1 MSSASSPPIT
11 LQVTTSPRRHLAD
24 LGVLLKPRVTGLIVM
39 SAWCGFYFA
48 AHKSGVR
55 ALDSL
60 PLLAFALTGVG
71 LVAGGTAALN
81 QVLERESDAH
91 MQRTAIRPLPAQRLR
106 TREALLFGLIGLFAG
121 LLLLATKT
129 NLLTAILALATALS
143 YLGLYTP
150 LKKISSWCTF
160 VGAFPG
166 AMPPVLGW
174 AALRGRLE
182 WETLALFAI
191 LFLWQFPHFFS
202 IAWLYSED
210 YESARIRMLPV
221 VEKDGRSTVRQTLI
235 YGLLLMPVSL
245 FPFLLHMAGIA
256 YLIGAALLG
265 GIYFYFATRLG
276 AECLRPAD
284 ARSKKNARDL
294 LRASVLYLP
303 LLFIMMMF
311 NAA

>member
-1 MSSASSPPIT
+1 MNTVSQPIAISSESSPK
-11 LQVTTSPRRHLAD
+11 RHLAD
-24 LGVLLKPRVTGLIVM
+24 LGVLLKPRVTTLIVI

-48 AHKSGVR
+48 AHKSGLR
-55 ALDSL
+55 AVDSL
-60 PLLAFALTGVG
+60 HLLAFALVGVG

-81 QVLERESDAH
+81 QVLERDSDAH
-91 MQRTAIRPLPAQRLR
+91 MYRTAVRPLPAHRLEP
-106 TREALLFGLIGLFAG
+106 REALLFGLAGLFAG
-121 LLLLATKT
+121 LLLLAMKT
-129 NLLTAILALATALS
+129 NLLTAALSLATSVS

-150 LKKISSWCTF
+150 LKKISPWCTF

-182 WETLALFAI
+182 WETLVLFAI

-210 YESARIRMLPV
+210 YESAGIRMLPV
-221 VEKDGRSTVRQTLI
+221 VEKDGRSTVRQSIVYGALLI
-235 YGLLLMPVSL
+235 PVSL
-245 FPFLLHMAGIA
+245 LPFALHMTGIVYLCAAIVLGGA
-256 YLIGAALLG
+256 YL
-265 GIYFYFATRLG
+265 FFATKLG
-276 AECLRPAD
+276 AGAQPPA
-284 ARSKKNARDL
+284 APQSKKGARQL

-303 LLFIMMMF
+303 LLFLVMML

>member
-1 MSSASSPPIT
+1 MSSASSTPIA
-11 LQVTTSPRRHLAD
+11 LPVTTSPQRHLAD
-24 LGVLLKPRVTGLIVM
+24 LGVLLKPRVTSLIVM
-39 SAWCGFYFA
+39 SAWRGFYFA

-55 ALDSL
+55 AADSL
-60 PLLAFALTGVG
+60 HLLAFPLLGVG

-91 MQRTAIRPLPAQRLR
+91 MQRTAIRPLPAHRLR
-106 TREALLFGLIGLFAG
+106 TREALLFGLSGLFAG

-129 NLLTAILALATALS
+129 NLLTAALALATSLS

-150 LKKISSWCTF
+150 LKKISPWCTF

-182 WETLALFAI
+182 WETLSLFAI

-210 YESARIRMLPV
+210 YESAGIKMLPV

-235 YGLLLMPVSL
+235 Y
-245 FPFLLHMAGIA
+245 
-256 YLIGAALLG
+256 
-265 GIYFYFATRLG
+265 
-276 AECLRPAD
+276 
-284 ARSKKNARDL
+284 
-294 LRASVLYLP
+294 
-303 LLFIMMMF
+303 
-311 NAA
+311 

>member
-1 MSSASSPPIT
+1 MNTVSQPIAISSESSPK
-11 LQVTTSPRRHLAD
+11 RHLAD
-24 LGVLLKPRVTGLIVM
+24 LGVLLKPRVTTLIVM

-48 AHKSGVR
+48 AHKSGLR
-55 ALDSL
+55 AVDSL
-60 PLLAFALTGVG
+60 HLLAFALVGVG

-81 QVLERESDAH
+81 QVLERDSDAH
-91 MQRTAIRPLPAQRLR
+91 MHRTAVRPLPAHRLEP
-106 TREALLFGLIGLFAG
+106 REALLFGLAGLFAG
-121 LLLLATKT
+121 LLLLAMKT
-129 NLLTAILALATALS
+129 NLLTAALSLATSVS

-150 LKKISSWCTF
+150 LKKISPWCTF

-182 WETLALFAI
+182 WETLVLFAI

-210 YESARIRMLPV
+210 YESAGIRMLPV
-221 VEKDGRSTVRQTLI
+221 VEKDGRSTVRQSIVYGALLI
-235 YGLLLMPVSL
+235 PVSL
-245 FPFLLHMAGIA
+245 LPFALHMTGIVYLCAAIVLGGA
-256 YLIGAALLG
+256 YL
-265 GIYFYFATRLG
+265 FFATKLG
-276 AECLRPAD
+276 AGAQPPA
-284 ARSKKNARDL
+284 APQSKKGARQL

-303 LLFIMMMF
+303 LLFLVMML

>member
-1 MSSASSPPIT
+1 MSSISQPVT
-11 LQVTTSPRRHLAD
+11 LQVETSQRRHLAD
-24 LGVLLKPRVTGLIVM
+24 LGVLLKPRVTSLIVM
-39 SAWCGFYFA
+39 AAWCGFYFA
-48 AHKSGVR
+48 AHKNGIR
-55 ALDSL
+55 AADCLH
-60 PLLAFALTGVG
+60 LLAFALIGVG

-91 MQRTAIRPLPAQRLR
+91 MHRTAVRPLPAHRLQ
-106 TREALLFGLIGLFAG
+106 TREALLFGLAGLFAG
-121 LLLLATKT
+121 LLLLALKT
-129 NLLTAILALATALS
+129 NLLTAGLSLATSVS

-150 LKKISSWCTF
+150 LKKISPWCTF

-182 WETLALFAI
+182 WETLVLFAI

-210 YESARIRMLPV
+210 YESAGIRMLPV
-221 VEKDGRSTVRQTLI
+221 VEKDGRSTVRQSIVYGALLI
-235 YGLLLMPVSL
+235 PVSAL
-245 FPFLLHMAGIA
+245 PFVLHMAGIVYLVAAIALGAA
-256 YLIGAALLG
+256 YL
-265 GIYFYFATRLG
+265 FVATRLG
-276 AECLRPAD
+276 ADAQPPA
-284 ARSKKNARDL
+284 APQSKKGAREL

-303 LLFIMMMF
+303 LLFLLMML

>member
-1 MSSASSPPIT
+1 MNTVSQPIVLVSEASPK
-11 LQVTTSPRRHLAD
+11 RHLAD
-24 LGVLLKPRVTGLIVM
+24 LGVLLKPRVTALIVM

-48 AHKSGVR
+48 AHKSGMR
-55 ALDSL
+55 ASDSL
-60 PLLAFALTGVG
+60 HLLAFALVGVG

-91 MQRTAIRPLPAQRLR
+91 MHRTAVRPLPAHRLQA
-106 TREALLFGLIGLFAG
+106 REALLFGLAGLFGG
-121 LLLLATKT
+121 LLLLAVKT
-129 NLLTAILALATALS
+129 NLLTAGLSLATSVS

-150 LKKISSWCTF
+150 LKKISPWCTF

-182 WETLALFAI
+182 WETLVLFAI

-210 YESARIRMLPV
+210 YESAGIRMLPV
-221 VEKDGRSTVRQTLI
+221 VEKDGRSTVRQSI
-235 YGLLLMPVSL
+235 VYGALLVPVSL
-245 FPFLLHMAGIA
+245 LPFVLHMTGAIYLVAAVILGAG
-256 YLIGAALLG
+256 YL
-265 GIYFYFATRLG
+265 FYASRLG
-276 AECLRPAD
+276 AGALAPA
-284 ARSKKNARDL
+284 AAQSKKGAREL

-303 LLFIMMMF
+303 LLFLLMML

>member
-1 MSSASSPPIT
+1 MSTVSQPIVISPESSPK
-11 LQVTTSPRRHLAD
+11 RHLAD
-24 LGVLLKPRVTGLIVM
+24 LGILLKPRVTALIVM

-48 AHKSGVR
+48 AHKSGIR
-55 ALDSL
+55 AVDSL
-60 PLLAFALTGVG
+60 HLLAFALIGVG

-91 MQRTAIRPLPAQRLR
+91 MHRTAVRPLPAHRLQ
-106 TREALLFGLIGLFAG
+106 TREALLFGLAGLFAG

-129 NLLTAILALATALS
+129 NLLTAGLSLATSIS

-150 LKKISSWCTF
+150 LKKISPWCTF

-182 WETLALFAI
+182 WETLVLFAI
-191 LFLWQFPHFFS
+191 LFFWQFPHFFS

-210 YESARIRMLPV
+210 YESANIRMLPV
-221 VEKDGRSTVRQTLI
+221 VEKDGRSTVRQSI
-235 YGLLLMPVSL
+235 VYGALLVPVSL
-245 FPFLLHMAGIA
+245 LPFVLHMTGIIYLFAAAVLGGA
-256 YLIGAALLG
+256 YLFFAA
-265 GIYFYFATRLG
+265 RLG
-276 AECLRPAD
+276 AGALSPA
-284 ARSKKNARDL
+284 AAQSKKGAREL

-303 LLFIMMMF
+303 LLFLVMMS

>member
-1 MSSASSPPIT
+1 MNTVSQPIVLVSEASPK
-11 LQVTTSPRRHLAD
+11 RHLAD
-24 LGVLLKPRVTGLIVM
+24 LGVLLKPRVTALIVM

-48 AHKSGVR
+48 AHKSGMR
-55 ALDSL
+55 ASDSL
-60 PLLAFALTGVG
+60 HLLAFALVGVG

-91 MQRTAIRPLPAQRLR
+91 MHRTAVRPLPAHRLQ
-106 TREALLFGLIGLFAG
+106 TREALLFGLAGLFAG
-121 LLLLATKT
+121 LLLLAVKT
-129 NLLTAILALATALS
+129 NLLTAGLSLATSVS

-150 LKKISSWCTF
+150 LKKISPWCTF

-182 WETLALFAI
+182 WETLVLFAI

-210 YESARIRMLPV
+210 YESAGIRMLPV
-221 VEKDGRSTVRQTLI
+221 VEKDGRSTVRQSI
-235 YGLLLMPVSL
+235 VYGALLVPVSL
-245 FPFLLHMAGIA
+245 LPFVLHMTGAIYLVAAVILGAG
-256 YLIGAALLG
+256 YL
-265 GIYFYFATRLG
+265 FYASRLG
-276 AECLRPAD
+276 AGALAPA
-284 ARSKKNARDL
+284 AAQSKKGAREL

-303 LLFIMMMF
+303 LLFLLMML

>member
-1 MSSASSPPIT
+1 MNTVSQPIAISSESSPK
-11 LQVTTSPRRHLAD
+11 RHLAD
-24 LGVLLKPRVTGLIVM
+24 LGVLLKPRVTTLIVI

-48 AHKSGVR
+48 AHKSGLR
-55 ALDSL
+55 AVDSL
-60 PLLAFALTGVG
+60 HLLAFALVGVG

-81 QVLERESDAH
+81 QVLERDSDAH
-91 MQRTAIRPLPAQRLR
+91 MYRTAVRPLPAHRLEP
-106 TREALLFGLIGLFAG
+106 REALLFGLAGLFAG
-121 LLLLATKT
+121 LLLLAMKT
-129 NLLTAILALATALS
+129 NLLTAALSLATSVS

-150 LKKISSWCTF
+150 LKKISPWCTF

-182 WETLALFAI
+182 WETLVLFAI

-210 YESARIRMLPV
+210 YESAGIRMLPV
-221 VEKDGRSTVRQTLI
+221 VEKDGRSTVRQSIVYGALLI
-235 YGLLLMPVSL
+235 PVSL
-245 FPFLLHMAGIA
+245 LPFALHMTGIVYLCAAIVLGGA
-256 YLIGAALLG
+256 YL
-265 GIYFYFATRLG
+265 FFATKLG
-276 AECLRPAD
+276 AGAQPPA
-284 ARSKKNARDL
+284 APQSKKGARQL

-303 LLFIMMMF
+303 LLFLLMML

>member
-1 MSSASSPPIT
+1 MSTLPHSVAATSAPSAK
-11 LQVTTSPRRHLAD
+11 RHLAD
-24 LGVLLKPRVTGLIVM
+24 LGILLKPRVTALIVM
-39 SAWCGFYFA
+39 SAWCGFFFA

-60 PLLAFALTGVG
+60 HLLGYALTGVA

-91 MQRTAIRPLPAQRLR
+91 MRRTAVRPLPAHRLR
-106 TREALLFGLIGLFAG
+106 TPEALLFGLTGLFAG
-121 LLLLATKT
+121 LLLLALKT
-129 NLLTAILALATALS
+129 NVLTAVLALATSVS

-150 LKKISSWCTF
+150 LKTVSPWCTF

-174 AALRGRLE
+174 AALRGKFE

-202 IAWLYSED
+202 IAWLYAED
-210 YESARIRMLPV
+210 YESAGIRMLPV
-221 VEKDGRSTVRQTLI
+221 VEKDGRSTVRQSII
-235 YGLLLMPVSL
+235 YGALLIPVSFL
-245 FPFLLHMAGIA
+245 PFLLHMAGAI
-256 YLIGAALLG
+256 YLAGAALLG
-265 GIYFYFATRLG
+265 AGYLFFTTRLG
-276 AECLRPAD
+276 SGQQPPLAAQ
-284 ARSKKNARDL
+284 SKKAARNL

-303 LLFIMMMF
+303 LLFLLMML

>member
-1 MSSASSPPIT
+1 MSSISQPVT
-11 LQVTTSPRRHLAD
+11 LQVETSPRRHLAD
-24 LGVLLKPRVTGLIVM
+24 LGVLLKPRVTSLIVM

-60 PLLAFALTGVG
+60 HLLAFALLGVG

-81 QVLERESDAH
+81 QVLERDSDGH
-91 MQRTAIRPLPAQRLR
+91 MQRTAIRPLPAHRLR
-106 TREALLFGLIGLFAG
+106 TREALLFGLAGLFLG
-121 LLLLATKT
+121 LLLLMIKT
-129 NLLTAILALATALS
+129 NSLTALLALGTSLS

-150 LKKISSWCTF
+150 LKKISPWCTF

-166 AMPPVLGW
+166 AMPPALGW
-174 AALRGRLE
+174 AAMRGRVE
-182 WETLALFAI
+182 WETLALFGI

-210 YESARIRMLPV
+210 YESAGIKMLPV
-221 VEKDGRSTVRQTLI
+221 VEKDGRSTVRQTLV
-235 YGLLLMPVSL
+235 YGLLLIPLSL
-245 FPFLLHMAGIA
+245 VPFRLHMAGTP

-265 GIYFYFATRLG
+265 GVYFHFATRLG
-276 AECLRPAD
+276 AEHLSPSD
-284 ARSKKNARDL
+284 ARSKKNARNL

-303 LLFIMMMF
+303 LLFLLMML

>member
-1 MSSASSPPIT
+1 MSS
-11 LQVTTSPRRHLAD
+11 VTQSVALHAETSPRRHLAD
-24 LGVLLKPRVTGLIVM
+24 LGVLLKPRVTSLIVM
-39 SAWCGFYFA
+39 SAWCGFYLA

-60 PLLAFALTGVG
+60 QLLAFALTGVG

-81 QVLERESDAH
+81 QVLERDSDAH
-91 MQRTAIRPLPAQRLR
+91 MQRTAIRPLPAHRLR
-106 TREALLFGLIGLFAG
+106 TREALLFGLAGLFAG

-129 NLLTAILALATALS
+129 NPLTAGLALATSVS
-143 YLGLYTP
+143 YLALYTP
-150 LKKISSWCTF
+150 LKKISPWCTF

-182 WETLALFAI
+182 WETLALFGI
-191 LFLWQFPHFFS
+191 LFFWQFPHFFS

-210 YESARIRMLPV
+210 YEGAGIRMLPV
-221 VEKDGRSTVRQTLI
+221 VEKDGRSTVRQSVV
-235 YGLLLMPVSL
+235 YGLLLIPVSL
-245 FPFLLHMAGIA
+245 VPYWLHMTGVS

-265 GIYFYFATRLG
+265 CVYFYFGTRLG
-276 AECLRPAD
+276 AERFAPSD
-284 ARSKKNARDL
+284 ARSKKGAREL
-294 LRASVLYLP
+294 LRASVIYLP
-303 LLFIMMMF
+303 LLFLLMML

>member
-1 MSSASSPPIT
+1 MNTVSQPIAISSESSPK
-11 LQVTTSPRRHLAD
+11 RHLAD
-24 LGVLLKPRVTGLIVM
+24 LGVLLKPRVTTLIVI

-48 AHKSGVR
+48 AHKSGLR
-55 ALDSL
+55 AVDSL
-60 PLLAFALTGVG
+60 HLLAFALVGVG

-81 QVLERESDAH
+81 QVLERDSDAH
-91 MQRTAIRPLPAQRLR
+91 MQRTAIRPLPANRLR
-106 TREALLFGLIGLFAG
+106 TREALLFGLAGLFSG

-129 NLLTAILALATALS
+129 NLLTAALSLATSVS
-143 YLGLYTP
+143 YLGFYTP
-150 LKKISSWCTF
+150 LKKISPWCTF

-182 WETLALFAI
+182 WEALVLFGI

-202 IAWLYSED
+202 IAWLYAED
-210 YESARIRMLPV
+210 YESAGIRMLPV

-235 YGLLLMPVSL
+235 YGVLLIPVSL
-245 FPFLLHMAGIA
+245 LPVVLHMTGVVYLFAAIVLGGA
-256 YLIGAALLG
+256 YL
-265 GIYFYFATRLG
+265 FVATRLG
-276 AECLRPAD
+276 AGGEPPA
-284 ARSKKNARDL
+284 AAQSKKGARDL

-303 LLFIMMMF
+303 LLFLLMML

>member
-1 MSSASSPPIT
+1 MNTVSQPIVLVSEASPK
-11 LQVTTSPRRHLAD
+11 RHLAD
-24 LGVLLKPRVTGLIVM
+24 LGVLLKPRVTALIVM

-48 AHKSGVR
+48 AHKSGMR
-55 ALDSL
+55 ASDSL
-60 PLLAFALTGVG
+60 HLLAFALVGVG

-91 MQRTAIRPLPAQRLR
+91 MHRTAVRPLPAHRLQ
-106 TREALLFGLIGLFAG
+106 TREALLFGLAGLFAG
-121 LLLLATKT
+121 LLLLAVKT
-129 NLLTAILALATALS
+129 NLLTAGLSLATSVS

-150 LKKISSWCTF
+150 LKKISPWCTF
-160 VGAFPG
+160 VGALPG

-182 WETLALFAI
+182 WETLVLFAI

-210 YESARIRMLPV
+210 YESAGIRMLPV
-221 VEKDGRSTVRQTLI
+221 VEKDGRSTVRQSI
-235 YGLLLMPVSL
+235 VYGALLVPVSL
-245 FPFLLHMAGIA
+245 LPFVLHMAGIIYLFAAVVLGGA
-256 YLIGAALLG
+256 YLFFAA
-265 GIYFYFATRLG
+265 RLG
-276 AECLRPAD
+276 AGALSPAA
-284 ARSKKNARDL
+284 ARSKKGAREL

-303 LLFIMMMF
+303 LLFLLMML

>member
-1 MSSASSPPIT
+1 MSSISQPVT
-11 LQVTTSPRRHLAD
+11 LQAETSPRRHLAD
-24 LGVLLKPRVTGLIVM
+24 LGVLLKPRVTSLIVM

-55 ALDSL
+55 ALESL
-60 PLLAFALTGVG
+60 HLLAYALLGVG

-81 QVLERESDAH
+81 QVLERNSDAH
-91 MQRTAIRPLPAQRLR
+91 MRRTAIRPLPAHRLR
-106 TREALLFGLIGLFAG
+106 TREALLFGLSGLFLG
-121 LLLLATKT
+121 LLLLMTRT
-129 NLLTAILALATALS
+129 NLLTAALALGTSLS

-150 LKKISSWCTF
+150 LKKISPWCTF

-174 AALRGRLE
+174 AAMRGRVE
-182 WETLALFAI
+182 WETLALFGI

-210 YESARIRMLPV
+210 YESAGIKMLPV
-221 VEKDGRSTVRQTLI
+221 VEKDGRSTVRQTLV
-235 YGLLLMPVSL
+235 YGLLLIPISL
-245 FPFLLHMAGIA
+245 LPFGLHMAGFT
-256 YLIGAALLG
+256 YLIGAVVLG
-265 GIYFYFATRLG
+265 GVYFYFATRLG
-276 AECLRPAD
+276 AEQLPPAD
-284 ARSKKNARDL
+284 ARSKKNARNL

-303 LLFIMMMF
+303 LLFLLMML

>member
-1 MSSASSPPIT
+1 MNSTTQPVT
-11 LQVTTSPRRHLAD
+11 LQSEASPRRHLAD
-24 LGVLLKPRVTGLIVM
+24 LGVLLKPRVTSLIVM

-48 AHKSGVR
+48 AHKSGIR

-60 PLLAFALTGVG
+60 HLLAFALSGVG

-81 QVLERESDAH
+81 QVLERDSDAH
-91 MQRTAIRPLPAQRLR
+91 MQRTAVRPLPAHRLR
-106 TREALLFGLIGLFAG
+106 TREALLFGLAGLFAG

-129 NLLTAILALATALS
+129 NLLTAGLALATSLS

-150 LKKISSWCTF
+150 LKKISPWCTF

-182 WETLALFAI
+182 WETLVLFGI

-210 YESARIRMLPV
+210 YESAGIRMLPV
-221 VEKDGRSTVRQTLI
+221 VEKDGRSTVRQTLA
-235 YGLLLMPVSL
+235 YGLLLIPVT
-245 FPFLLHMAGIA
+245 LLPYRQHMAGVV
-256 YLIGAALLG
+256 YLIGAAMLG

-276 AECLRPAD
+276 AERLPPSSAQ
-284 ARSKKNARDL
+284 SKKNARDL
-294 LRASVLYLP
+294 LRVSVLYLP
-303 LLFIMMMF
+303 LLFALMML
-311 NAA
+311 NVA

>member
-1 MSSASSPPIT
+1 MNTVSQPIAIRSESSPK
-11 LQVTTSPRRHLAD
+11 RHLAD

-48 AHKSGVR
+48 ADKSGIR
-55 ALDSL
+55 SADSL
-60 PLLAFALTGVG
+60 HLLAFALIGVG

-81 QVLERESDAH
+81 QVLERDSDAH
-91 MQRTAIRPLPAQRLR
+91 MYRTAGRPLPAHRLQ
-106 TREALLFGLIGLFAG
+106 TREALLFGLVGLFAG
-121 LLLLATKT
+121 LLLLAVKT
-129 NLLTAILALATALS
+129 NLLTAGLSLATSIS
-143 YLGLYTP
+143 YLALYTP
-150 LKKISSWCTF
+150 LKKISPWCTF

-182 WETLALFAI
+182 WETLVLFVI

-210 YESARIRMLPV
+210 YESAGIRMLPV

-235 YGLLLMPVSL
+235 YGSLLVPVSL
-245 FPFLLHMAGIA
+245 VPFLLHMAGMA

-276 AECLRPAD
+276 AEHLFPAD
-284 ARSKKNARDL
+284 AHSKKNARNL

-303 LLFIMMMF
+303 LLFVLMM
-311 NAA
+311 